1 MIALWLSLAQA
12 AEVGG
17 YVRIMT
23 RPDLEGGD
31 GRLGY
36 WNLYGRLLNEGPYA
50 ALELRQAVLD
60 KKPGSLAPWADVHA
74 RVEGGTVQG
83 ADAGNGSLA
92 YLRLSQL
99 YAQAGNIGLK
109 DVTWRMGTLES
120 NFGDLGLYDM
130 RLAQVLND
138 TVGAQARYQAPGL
151 ELTLGLGDAG
161 WSIKGTDYNTVLSG
175 GLTARVNVAGH
186 LELGAGAQ
194 GWYEPMVLGNRFAPH
209 TTPGVDYEDY
219 LRGEVV
225 ESWVRDNPGEL
236 INFPNPEPTD
246 AASWKV
252 VGYLG
257 FGGFGP
263 LKWNALYA
271 NYTLLHPLGRTTET
285 YDGESVDIY
294 LAELTDERT
303 QLNIGDEL
311 QLTLVED
318 RWDVAIAGL
327 YGDYQDADNDLAP
340 SDADR
345 TFVSGVVRTQVY
357 LSPSVHLL
365 VESSLAQELSH
376 NGNTWRTHKDSIFES
391 EAGVADARGL
401 EYGDAAERVT
411 WQGKGGVV
419 LNPLGPGI
427 YTRPS
432 LRVLY
437 GLQYSTQNNA
447 FGNSFVES
455 VDEYN
460 DFGNVERHW
469 HSVLALEAEAWF

>member
-1 MIALWLSLAQA
+1 MIVLLVTASLAA
-12 AEVGG
+12 DVGG
-17 YVRIMT
+17 YVRVMT

-50 ALELRQAVLD
+50 ALELRQGLLSR
-60 KKPGSLAPWADVHA
+60 KPGSLAPWTDVHA
-74 RVEGGTVQG
+74 RIEGGTVQG

-99 YAQAGNIGLK
+99 YAQAGNLGLQ

-130 RLAQVLND
+130 RLAQVLTD
-138 TVGAQARYQAPGL
+138 TVGAQARYQTPGL

-161 WSIKGTDYNTVLSG
+161 WTIKGADYNTVLSG
-175 GLTARVNVAGH
+175 GVTARVNVANH
-186 LELGAGAQ
+186 LEIGGGAQ
-194 GWYEPMVLGNRFAPH
+194 GWVEPMVLGNRFAPH
-209 TTPGVDYEDY
+209 VTPGVDYEDY

-225 ESWVRDNPGEL
+225 EQFVRDNPGEL

-246 AASWKV
+246 ANSWKV

-263 LKWNALYA
+263 VKWNSLYV
-271 NYTLLHPLGRTTET
+271 NYALLHPLGRVTET
-285 YDGESVDIY
+285 YDGQDVDIY
-294 LAELTDERT
+294 IHDLTDERT

-311 QLTLVED
+311 HLSLVED
-318 RWDVAIAGL
+318 KWDLVLGGL

-345 TFVSGVVRTQVY
+345 TFMSAIARTQVY
-357 LSPSVHLL
+357 LSPVVHLL
-365 VESSLAQELSH
+365 VESSIAQETSH
-376 NGNTWRTHKDSIFES
+376 NGNTWRTHQDSVFAS
-391 EAGVADARGL
+391 DDGVADTRGL

-432 LRVLY
+432 LRILY
-437 GLQYSTQNNA
+437 GVQYSTQNNA
-447 FGNSFVES
+447 FGNSFVET

-469 HSVLALEAEAWF
+469 HNVLALEAEAWF